1 MKPAPDHRQQR
12 DFLLVAL
19 AIVGI
24 LLAIRANDYTEE
36 KDNAAAW
43 RDLAVD
49 AAIELDEIDP
59 GNATARAVLAADER
73 EGR

>member
-1 MKPAPDHRQQR
+1 MTPAPDHRQQR
-12 DFLLVAL
+12 DFLFIALV
-19 AIVGI
+19 IFGI
-24 LLAIRANDYTEE
+24 LLAIRANDYIEE

-49 AAIELDEIDP
+49 VAIELNEIDP
-59 GNATARAVLAADER
+59 GNATAKAVLAADER